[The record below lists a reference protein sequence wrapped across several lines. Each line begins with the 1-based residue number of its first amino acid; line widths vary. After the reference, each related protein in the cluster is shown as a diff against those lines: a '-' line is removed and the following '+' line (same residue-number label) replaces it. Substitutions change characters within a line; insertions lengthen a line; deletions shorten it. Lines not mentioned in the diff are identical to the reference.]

1 MKLQACL
8 LAGTLVLTPVAW
20 AGNCPALIAQIDE
33 ILASSPD
40 LDEETIV
47 DEDLN
52 KSVKQL
58 RDEGEKLHK
67 EGKHKESVEI
77 LERAIDLLS
86 EETG

>member
-8 LAGTLVLTPVAW
+8 LAAGLALAPATW
-20 AGNCPALIAQIDE
+20 ADNCPNLMSQIDE
-33 ILASSPD
+33 ILAAKPD

-52 KSVKQL
+52 KSVKKM
-58 RDEGEKLHK
+58 REEGEDLHK
-67 EGKHKESVEI
+67 EGKHAESVEI
-77 LERAIDLLS
+77 LERALKLLT